1 MMPVLRSLIPA
12 TYVRDI
18 DASRAFYGLLGF
30 HEIRAGKAEAGAWSV
45 VQHRRQSILLTCTRP
60 PLEIPLLP
68 LLFYFFFE
76 DAGAVAE
83 LVRAAGITAEHL
95 GYPPHA
101 LGGEY
106 KVLDPDGNAVLLAQ
120 RERSSSQQ
128 PRDDNDDQSLGYSVL
143 KEAAALVMAAG
154 APVATC
160 QIRDVQGGRCQR
172 QAEVK
177 LADSWGDTAWACL
190 PHAGEVLVSVR
201 GAFIANRGDHG
212 IADFLSRRQG

>member
-1 MMPVLRSLIPA
+1 MPVMQSVIPA
-12 TYVRDI
+12 AYVRDI

-30 HEIRAGKAEAGAWSV
+30 HEIRAGQADAGAWSL
-45 VQHRRQSILLTCTRP
+45 VQHDRQSILLTLTRP
-60 PLEIPLLP
+60 PLEIPPLP

-76 DAGAVAE
+76 DLEAVAG
-83 LVRAAGITAEHL
+83 LMQAAGITAEHQ

-120 RERSSSQQ
+120 RERSPSQPAQ
-128 PRDDNDDQSLGYSVL
+128 DDNARSDGYSVL
-143 KEAAALVMAAG
+143 KEAAALVAALG
-154 APVATC
+154 TPARTC
-160 QIRDVQGGRCQR
+160 QIRDLNAGSCRK

-190 PHAGEVLVSVR
+190 SHAGEILVSVR
-201 GAFIANRGDHG
+201 GAFIASRGDHG
-212 IADFLSRRQG
+212 VAEFLSRRPR